1 MRALKVLVIED
12 EPTNRE
18 VAEVILRSNGHEVV
32 CAENGRLALEVLARR
47 RDFDVILMD
56 VLMPELDGLEATRRI
71 KADPA
76 LRRIPVVILS
86 ARASGADRAAGR
98 AAGADGYLTKPFRR
112 GDLLASL
119 ADILAQAGVLSPDE
133 TIAMRE
139 SARGTKPRR

>member
-32 CAENGRLALEVLARR
+32 CVENGRLALDLLAARS
-47 RDFDVILMD
+47 DFDVILMD
-56 VLMPELDGLEATRRI
+56 VLMPEMDGLTATRRI

-76 LRRIPVVILS
+76 LRRIPIVVLS
-86 ARASGADRAAGR
+86 ARASGADRAAGL

-119 ADILAQAGVLSPDE
+119 ADILAREGVLSPDE
-133 TIAMRE
+133 SIAMRE
-139 SARGTKPRR
+139 SARVARPRS

>member
-1 MRALKVLVIED
+1 MRALKILVVED

-32 CAENGRLALEVLARR
+32 CVENGQLALDLLARR
-47 RDFDVILMD
+47 RDFDVLLMD
-56 VLMPELDGLEATRRI
+56 VLMPEMDGLEATRRI

-76 LRRIPVVILS
+76 LRHLPVVILS

-112 GDLLASL
+112 GDLLSAL
-119 ADILAQAGVLSPDE
+119 AEILAALGVISADE
-133 TIAMRE
+133 SIAVKDSLRVG
-139 SARGTKPRR
+139 RPRR